1 MGETDTDA
9 GAETGTGGDSHA
21 DAGTDTDRDSCSRC
35 GDPLDPK
42 RDHHVALSRTS
53 VDLRTARRSTDER
66 VFCLDCTSSY
76 LDADPDRAAGSGP
89 VGE

>member
-1 MGETDTDA
+1 MGESDSGTDTDA
-9 GAETGTGGDSHA
+9 DTDSEEDAARNA
-21 DAGTDTDRDSCSRC
+21 DACCRC
-35 GDPLDPK
+35 GELLDPE

>member
-1 MGETDTDA
+1 MGESDFDTDA
-9 GAETGTGGDSHA
+9 DSEEDAAKDA
-21 DAGTDTDRDSCSRC
+21 DTCSRC
-35 GDPLDPK
+35 GDPLDPE

-66 VFCLDCTSSY
+66 VFCLDCTASY